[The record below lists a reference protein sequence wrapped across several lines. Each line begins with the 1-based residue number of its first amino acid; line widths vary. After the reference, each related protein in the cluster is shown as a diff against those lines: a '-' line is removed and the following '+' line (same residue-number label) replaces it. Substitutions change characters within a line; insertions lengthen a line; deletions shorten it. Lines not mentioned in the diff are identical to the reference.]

1 MATVMATVTATDGK
15 EGGGRNGP
23 SPISVR
29 CWMDGIRFLR
39 LETDIQT
46 RGEQS
51 RPPESRLPSQ
61 V

>member
-51 RPPESRLPSQ
+51 RPPAR